1 VQPYSK
7 ISGLTVNPLVKKLNS
22 GASTLVSIRYD
33 SLFRDLTH
41 FALENIRNPK
51 KEEQTA

>member
-1 VQPYSK
+1 
-7 ISGLTVNPLVKKLNS
+7 VKKLNS